1 METRY
6 YYMVDIQNPYCAP
19 RLVYKDDPGL
29 ANISL
34 DIEEGQAL
42 IVVEGE
48 KLEDPG
54 RITVRE
60 VSIKD
65 GKVDN
70 LPKPHGSGRGVS
82 LCLQLGIRSSLF
94 SAFYLY
100 LFQNRE

>member
-65 GKVDN
+65 GKVARDVEMETV
-70 LPKPHGSGRGVS
+70 LTTYGMWYDAISYF
-82 LCLQLGIRSSLF
+82 CLVLNAEMDEGKGG
-94 SAFYLY
+94 
-100 LFQNRE
+100 